1 MTPLQF
7 AREECANHQPD
18 GSCLGVWINEDLS
31 ITRGDPKPRCL
42 LAGGKRCRYFEECV
56 APMADM
62 ASDPR
67 RAAEFQSSVAEYR
80 QTTNQKAPK
89 ARPCPDCGAPMLKGK
104 QYCPRCAEG
113 RRKATYRDHKARVR
127 RPAVD
132 MSTEVQKNH
141 ANSPANRGSFLRVSP
156 NAIGDSHPPQ
166 IGSTSVDI
174 RPLAGRVS

>member
-7 AREECANHQPD
+7 ARDECANHQPD

-42 LAGGKRCRYFEECV
+42 LAEGKRCRYFEECV

-67 RAAEFQSSVAEYR
+67 RAADLQEAVAEYR
-80 QTTNQKAPK
+80 QITNQRAPK

-104 QYCPRCAEG
+104 QYCPRCSET
-113 RRKATYRDHKARVR
+113 RRKASYRDHKARVR
-127 RPAVD
+127 RPAVG
-132 MSTEVQKNH
+132 MSTEVQKYPPKTLGFSSGFS
-141 ANSPANRGSFLRVSP
+141 AVSQ
-156 NAIGDSHPPQ
+156 NAIEDSHPPQ
-166 IGSTSVDI
+166 NDPTSVDI
-174 RPLAGRVS
+174 CPLAGSLP